1 MKFNYPFVAATRD
14 WRLLSLFPV
23 FGQTKTQEPFWQ
35 RGGLG
40 SGPSCRYRSRRPG
53 THPMLVA
60 LQVAFTVGFLLLPM
74 RLMGQVPNR
83 AELLEQ
89 ERAARIPEATP
100 PQRTNIERGM
110 MIIQKA
116 SERFNSVRGDENG
129 LHYSS
134 GHFPAGAGFG
144 FGLGYSHTG
153 KWVDGYSEPD
163 RPNRLDFHWNA
174 AYSTRD
180 YYETTGG
187 IELLNI
193 AGGIF
198 NVGLR
203 GKYFEDPEDDF
214 FGIGPDT
221 RRKDRTNYLYR
232 SLEGGG
238 DAWLSPIRGFRAG
251 GGVSYLSPSVGSGRD
266 SRFASLEQVFDPSTV
281 PGFNGPLPDFLR
293 VDAFVDYDRRDNPL
307 YARAGNY
314 FGAKFSNFRDR
325 HLDKYHFRR
334 WEFDAQQYLPFDN
347 GYKVLALRGN
357 VVMTDAGPNDAIPFI
372 YMPDLGG
379 DQRLRG
385 FREFRFR
392 DRNSVLATVEYRWEA
407 WWALDMAVFVDGGK
421 VAARRSDI
429 DLSGWE
435 GSYGLGFRFH
445 SKKAFT
451 FRLDLAFSRE
461 GFIPLFRAEHI
472 F

>member
-1 MKFNYPFVAATRD
+1 MKTFLMA
-14 WRLLSLFPV
+14 LSIA
-23 FGQTKTQEPFWQ
+23 
-35 RGGLG
+35 
-40 SGPSCRYRSRRPG
+40 S
-53 THPMLVA
+53 
-60 LQVAFTVGFLLLPM
+60 LLLLT
-74 RLMGQVPNR
+74 RLQAQVPYR
-83 AELLEQ
+83 ADLLEQ
-89 ERAARIPEATP
+89 ERAAGITEATP
-100 PQRTNIERGM
+100 PQRTAIERGM
-110 MIIQKA
+110 TILQEA
-116 SERFNSVRGDENG
+116 GERYNSVMGDENG

-144 FGLGYSHTG
+144 FGLGYSRNG
-153 KWVDGYSEPD
+153 QWVDGYAEPD
-163 RPNRLDFHWNA
+163 RPNRLDFNLNA
-174 AYSTRD
+174 AYSTRE
-180 YYETTGG
+180 YYETRGEVQLMNIGG
-187 IELLNI
+187 S
-193 AGGIF
+193 IF

-203 GKYFEDPEDDF
+203 GRYFEDPEDDF
-214 FGIGPDT
+214 FGIGGDT
-221 RRKDRTNYLYR
+221 HKSDRTNYLYR

-266 SRFASLEQVFDPSTV
+266 PRFASLEQVFDPSTV
-281 PGFNGPLPDFLR
+281 PGFEGRLPDFLR

-307 YARAGNY
+307 YPRAGTY
-314 FGAKFSNFRDR
+314 LGTKFSNFRDR
-325 HLDKYHFRR
+325 HQDRYHFRR
-334 WEFDAQQYLPFDN
+334 WEFDAQQYFPFDD

-357 VVMTDAGPNDAIPFI
+357 VVMTDAGPNDSVPFI

-379 DQRLRG
+379 AQRLRG

-392 DRNSVLATVEYRWEA
+392 DLNSVLATAEYRWEA
-407 WWALDMAVFVDGGK
+407 WWALDMSVFVDGGK

-429 DLSGWE
+429 DLSDWE
-435 GSYGLGFRFH
+435 GSYGLGLRFH